1 MRYQLRV
8 HEKWYTL
15 KSYQIISLNETFIF
29 IPFER
34 MMLNN
39 TMRTPYSFISLF
51 ISWLH
56 PFHLTIYMYTRM
68 YTIIFFKLAEVWL
81 SGLSMKKSSTFW
93 TRVRLPRVATN
104 GLYKYTST
112 LMPQFSVSIY
122 RGNGRTKSVIKTWPC
137 WKWVVIVMEDWSSST
152 NLQECRQF

>member
-1 MRYQLRV
+1 MYARMRYQLRV

-15 KSYQIISLNETFIF
+15 KSYQIISLNETIIF

-81 SGLSMKKSSTFW
+81 SSLSMKKSSTFW

-112 LMPQFSVSIY
+112 LMPQFSVSILSRKREDQIRY
-122 RGNGRTKSVIKTWPC
+122 KNVTVLEVSCNSNGRLI
-137 WKWVVIVMEDWSSST
+137 
-152 NLQECRQF
+152 L

>member
-1 MRYQLRV
+1 
-8 HEKWYTL
+8 
-15 KSYQIISLNETFIF
+15 
-29 IPFER
+29 
-34 MMLNN
+34 MLNN

-81 SGLSMKKSSTFW
+81 SSLSMKKSSTFW

-112 LMPQFSVSIY
+112 LMPQFSVSILS
-122 RGNGRTKSVIKTWPC
+122 RKR
-137 WKWVVIVMEDWSSST
+137 EDQIRYKNVTVLEVSCNSNVSET
-152 NLQECRQF
+152 G